1 MLWYVFQTQQILVNQ
16 SSPGPGQSTRIITP
30 QGTIVTQNATQG
42 QTLVQSTVPQNN
54 GPVPQPSSLTAL
66 QQRASPHP
74 QQIQQQKKV
83 VVQPNNANN
92 DMDDL
97 EESITAA
104 IVQKHPVNET
114 VNASPQFHN
123 PAQAL
128 RPNHVAG
135 PVAQHQQMAFAP
147 QQQGFQQQQ
156 IVYEQPQHHLQQH
169 PQTITQLLM
178 EPDPGDENQI
188 LALSNG
194 QRITLAEYKRMQQQA
209 PRGPLQFQQIR

>member
-1 MLWYVFQTQQILVNQ
+1 MRMLLQTQQILVNQ
-16 SSPGPGQSTRIITP
+16 SSPGPGQSSRIITP

-42 QTLVQSTVPQNN
+42 QTLVQTTQNN
-54 GPVPQPSSLTAL
+54 GPMPQTNSLAL

-74 QQIQQQKKV
+74 QQIQPQKKV

-114 VNASPQFHN
+114 VNTSPQFHT
-123 PAQAL
+123 PPQVM
-128 RPNHVAG
+128 RPNHAAG
-135 PVAQHQQMAFAP
+135 PVAQQHQQLTFAP

-156 IVYEQPQHHLQQH
+156 QIVYEQPQHQLQQH
-169 PQTITQLLM
+169 PQTLSQLLM
-178 EPDPGDENQI
+178 DPDPGDENQI

-194 QRITLAEYKRMQQQA
+194 QRITLAEYKRMQQQQG
-209 PRGPLQFQQIR
+209 PRGPMQFQQVR

>member
-1 MLWYVFQTQQILVNQ
+1 MRMFLQTQQILVNQ
-16 SSPGPGQSTRIITP
+16 SSPGPGQSARIITP
-30 QGTIVTQNATQG
+30 QGTIVTQNTPQG
-42 QTLVQSTVPQNN
+42 QTLVQTTQNN
-54 GPVPQPSSLTAL
+54 GPIPQQNSLAAL

-74 QQIQQQKKV
+74 QQIQPQKKV

-104 IVQKHPVNET
+104 IVQKHPINET

-123 PAQAL
+123 PPQAM
-128 RPNHVAG
+128 RPNHAAG
-135 PVAQHQQMAFAP
+135 PVTQQHQQLTFAP
-147 QQQGFQQQQ
+147 QQQGFQQQ

-169 PQTITQLLM
+169 PQTLTQLLM
-178 EPDPGDENQI
+178 DPDPGDDNQI

-194 QRITLAEYKRMQQQA
+194 QRITLAEYKRIQQQQA
-209 PRGPLQFQQIR
+209 PRGPMQFQQVR

>member
-1 MLWYVFQTQQILVNQ
+1 MNQ
-16 SSPGPGQSTRIITP
+16 PTPGPGQSTRIITP
-30 QGTIVTQNATQG
+30 QGTIVTQNATAG
-42 QTLVQSTVPQNN
+42 QTLVQTSQNN
-54 GPVPQPSSLTAL
+54 GPVPQPNSLAAL

-74 QQIQQQKKV
+74 QQIQPQKKV
-83 VVQPNNANN
+83 AVQPNNANN

-123 PAQAL
+123 PAQAM
-128 RPNHVAG
+128 RPNHAAGPVAG
-135 PVAQHQQMAFAP
+135 PVAQQHQQLTFAP
-147 QQQGFQQQQ
+147 QQQ

-169 PQTITQLLM
+169 PQPLTQLLL

-209 PRGPLQFQQIR
+209 PRGPMQFQQVR

>member
-1 MLWYVFQTQQILVNQ
+1 MFLQTQQILVNQ
-16 SSPGPGQSTRIITP
+16 STPGPGQSTRIITP
-30 QGTIVTQNATQG
+30 QGTIVTQNTPQG
-42 QTLVQSTVPQNN
+42 QTLVQTTQNN
-54 GPVPQPSSLTAL
+54 GPIPQPNSLAAL

-104 IVQKHPVNET
+104 IVQKHPVNDT

-123 PAQAL
+123 SPQAM
-128 RPNHVAG
+128 RPNHTTG
-135 PVAQHQQMAFAP
+135 PVAQQHQQLSFAP

-156 IVYEQPQHHLQQH
+156 IVYEQQQHHLQQH
-169 PQTITQLLM
+169 QQTLTQLVM
-178 EPDPGDENQI
+178 DPDPGDENQI

-194 QRITLAEYKRMQQQA
+194 QRITLAEYKRMQQQQQA
-209 PRGPLQFQQIR
+209 PRGPMQFQQIR